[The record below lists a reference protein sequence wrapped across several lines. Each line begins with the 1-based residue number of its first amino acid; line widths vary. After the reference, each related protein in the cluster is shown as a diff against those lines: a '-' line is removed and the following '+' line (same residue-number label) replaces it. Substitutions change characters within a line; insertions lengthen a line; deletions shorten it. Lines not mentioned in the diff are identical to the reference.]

1 MHIGKRFL
9 ASAAVAALAAAL
21 LLLIPLGNPRTDRD
35 RDELAVFHSAP
46 ITRISY
52 DNLVDSMIGLRLSL
66 PIRKV
71 DWKQAV
77 LSLDLSVE
85 GRTEDSQGWM
95 ADLERLLYL
104 AFVQTDNVNRVLVRF
119 VADADPQFASQKTSL
134 YAAVDVRRSDTWIE
148 TDLSALDSAQPRTD
162 SLWRQRLRMTF
173 TPLGGQVSGQ
183 AD

>member
-1 MHIGKRFL
+1 MYGGVQDMHIGKRFL
-9 ASAAVAALAAAL
+9 AAATVAALVVAL
-21 LLLIPLGNPRTDRD
+21 LSLIPFRDLRKDRE

-46 ITRISY
+46 ISRLSY
-52 DNLVDSMIGLRLSL
+52 DNLVDSMIGLRMSM

-71 DWKQAV
+71 DWKKAV

-119 VADADPQFASQKTSL
+119 VTGPDPQSASQKMTL

-148 TDLSALDSAQPRTD
+148 TDLSALDKAQPYTD
-162 SLWRQRLRMTF
+162 PIWRQRLRMTF
-173 TPLGGQVSGQ
+173 TPIGG
-183 AD
+183 